1 MSNLYRFYDWDDHKK
16 GVKRHPPHH
25 AVGNYMECGDY
36 GNLPV
41 VDVDV
46 QHIYLAKLIKQK
58 WIHGN
63 GLITYVETEDF
74 LGGLVL
80 LEENYKHKEDEKDI

>member
-1 MSNLYRFYDWDDHKK
+1 
-16 GVKRHPPHH
+16 
-25 AVGNYMECGDY
+25 MECGDY

-74 LGGLVL
+74 LGGLVVVFFFFFDTQKTNNRQTNNNL
-80 LEENYKHKEDEKDI
+80 PYS